1 MNFKAI
7 FGPVFFSV
15 LAALILYD
23 LLVKGLVGKVFTKNA
38 YDNTFDPAGDAR
50 KMFSDGGLSDAE
62 RRNALR
68 ELVNGSERSVR
79 A

>member
-23 LLVKGLVGKVFTKNA
+23 LVIKSAIAAVMPGNK
-38 YDNTFDPAGDAR
+38 YDNTYDPKNRRYSVAKGFTG
-50 KMFSDGGLSDAE
+50 KSNKFE
-62 RRNALR
+62 RRDVLS
-68 ELVNGSERSVR
+68 ELQRGIETR